1 MGCHVGANRMNR
13 DEFYAAMTPNDDLD
27 FAVKVGAELP
37 PSARQLLS
45 ESARVVD
52 DAP

>member
-1 MGCHVGANRMNR
+1 MSANRMNR
-13 DEFYAAMTPNDDLD
+13 DEFYAAMAPTDDLD

-45 ESARVVD
+45 ERVQIGD